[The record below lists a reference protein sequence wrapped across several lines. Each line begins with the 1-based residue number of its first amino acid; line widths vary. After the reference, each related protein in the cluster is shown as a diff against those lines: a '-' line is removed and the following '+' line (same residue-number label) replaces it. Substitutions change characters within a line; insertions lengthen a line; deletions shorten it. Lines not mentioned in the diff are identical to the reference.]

1 MEIKYTEYDKLDSSR
16 NPSVG
21 NDHVYWEQDAPK
33 KETKRVSFDN
43 ILNGMNLVV
52 DKSGTLK
59 FARLK
64 PTMEEGGTQS
74 AEITKSVIYDNDP
87 PNSKPLTSV
96 LKHSSI
102 YNKYFKDYEDLN
114 TEQPQV
120 RVPKTMEEYKKM
132 LWDDRVKKIKHQ
144 QLMSQIKPKQLLFV
158 SNKNNINNRQPI
170 TPSKNGLILHAVTP
184 PNSLL

>member
-1 MEIKYTEYDKLDSSR
+1 MEIKYSEYENLDSSIK
-16 NPSVG
+16 PSVG

-33 KETKRVSFDN
+33 KESKRVSFDN

-74 AEITKSVIYDNDP
+74 AQITKSVNYD
-87 PNSKPLTSV
+87 TSV
-96 LKHSSI
+96 LKNSSI

-114 TEQPQV
+114 AEQPQV

-170 TPSKNGLILHAVTP
+170 TPTKNGLKKMSF
-184 PNSLL
+184 N

>member
-59 FARLK
+59 FATLK
-64 PTMEEGGTQS
+64 PTMEEDVPISLQT
-74 AEITKSVIYDNDP
+74 TKSVNYDNDT

-96 LKHSSI
+96 LKNSSI

-114 TEQPQV
+114 SEQPQV
-120 RVPKTMEEYKKM
+120 RVPKTIEEYKKM
-132 LWDDRVKKIKHQ
+132 LWDDRMKKIKHQ
-144 QLMSQIKPKQLLFV
+144 QLMSQIKPKKLLFV
-158 SNKNNINNRQPI
+158 SNNNNINNRKPI
-170 TPSKNGLILHAVTP
+170 KPSKNGLKKLSF
-184 PNSLL
+184 N

>member
-1 MEIKYTEYDKLDSSR
+1 MEIKYSEYDKLDSSR
-16 NPSVG
+16 KPSVV

-64 PTMEEGGTQS
+64 PTM
-74 AEITKSVIYDNDP
+74 AEDVHHSDQITKSVNYGNAV
-87 PNSKPLTSV
+87 PNSKPLPSV
-96 LKHSSI
+96 LKNSSI

-114 TEQPQV
+114 VEQPQV

-132 LWDDRVKKIKHQ
+132 LWDDRMKKIKHQ

-158 SNKNNINNRQPI
+158 SNNNNINNRQPI
-170 TPSKNGLILHAVTP
+170 APSKNVLKKMSF
-184 PNSLL
+184 N

>member
-1 MEIKYTEYDKLDSSR
+1 MEIKYSEYDKLDSSR
-16 NPSVG
+16 NPSVV

-33 KETKRVSFDN
+33 KESKRVSFDN

-74 AEITKSVIYDNDP
+74 SQITKSVNYD
-87 PNSKPLTSV
+87 TSV
-96 LKHSSI
+96 LKNSSI

-170 TPSKNGLILHAVTP
+170 TPTKNGLKKMSF
-184 PNSLL
+184 N

>member
-1 MEIKYTEYDKLDSSR
+1 MEIKYSEYDKLDSSR
-16 NPSVG
+16 KPSVI

-33 KETKRVSFDN
+33 KETKRVSFDH

-59 FARLK
+59 FATLK
-64 PTMEEGGTQS
+64 PTMEEDVLNSLQR
-74 AEITKSVIYDNDP
+74 TKSVNYDNDT

-114 TEQPQV
+114 AEQPQV

-170 TPSKNGLILHAVTP
+170 TPTKNGLKKMSF
-184 PNSLL
+184 N

>member
-1 MEIKYTEYDKLDSSR
+1 MEIKYSEYDKLDSSIK
-16 NPSVG
+16 PSVG

-33 KETKRVSFDN
+33 KESKRVSFDN

-74 AEITKSVIYDNDP
+74 AQITKSVNYD
-87 PNSKPLTSV
+87 TSV
-96 LKHSSI
+96 LKNSSI

-114 TEQPQV
+114 AEQPQV

-170 TPSKNGLILHAVTP
+170 TPSKNGLKKMSF
-184 PNSLL
+184 N

>member
-1 MEIKYTEYDKLDSSR
+1 MEIKYTEYENLDSSIK
-16 NPSVG
+16 PSVG

-33 KETKRVSFDN
+33 KESKRVSFDN

-59 FARLK
+59 FATLK

-74 AEITKSVIYDNDP
+74 AQITKSVNYDTST
-87 PNSKPLTSV
+87 PNSNPLPSA

-114 TEQPQV
+114 AEQPQV

-170 TPSKNGLILHAVTP
+170 TPSKNGLKKMSF
-184 PNSLL
+184 N